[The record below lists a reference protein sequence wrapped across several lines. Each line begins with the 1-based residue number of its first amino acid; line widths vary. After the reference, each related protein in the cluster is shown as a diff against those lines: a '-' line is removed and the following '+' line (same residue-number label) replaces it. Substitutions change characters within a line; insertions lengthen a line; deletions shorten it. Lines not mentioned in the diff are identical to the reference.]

1 MMLHKERIAL
11 IFFIFCSIYA
21 LITINL
27 FFIQVYKA
35 SFFTHLASQQY
46 NITIS
51 QYPPR
56 APIFDR
62 SGTQCLARNRE
73 CVSAFIMPRLMKDKE
88 KTTAFLAR
96 NFPHAH
102 ERLQHHSDVS
112 FLYVKRRL
120 SQEEQALIEQAH
132 LADIQLLSE
141 SSRFYPVPSASPV
154 VGLTNIDNKG
164 HFGIERH
171 FDEMLAGTAS
181 EYSLE
186 KDARSGYFHF
196 KKETHVEGSHGNP
209 ITLTL
214 DGDLQFLVAQELEE
228 TLKKFNAP
236 EGTVLIMNPQNGEI
250 LSMVS
255 APYFDPNNTSDL
267 DIETTK
273 NNAIT
278 NAYEPGSV
286 MKVFAALA
294 AFEEG
299 VVTFDEIINCRNT
312 KTAYIDG
319 RRINTWKE
327 HGELPFCDVIAY
339 SNNIGTAIVAKRL
352 GINLYEHYTRL
363 GFGSKTGISLPGE
376 NTGTVNHPDN
386 WSKQSIISLC
396 YGYEISINTLQ
407 LGCAFSIFANGGYL
421 IKPRIKLDDTDIEK
435 SEKLYSDTALENM
448 RTILAR
454 TTEQGTAHRAKIKGY
469 NIMAKTGTAI
479 LLTNGKYDDK
489 RNIFTCAGI
498 VEKDDY
504 QRVIVA
510 FVKEAHGSNLFASIV
525 AAPLFEKVAEKML
538 IHDRMV

>member
-11 IFFIFCSIYA
+11 IFFIFCGIYV
-21 LITINL
+21 LITLNL
-27 FFIQVYKA
+27 YFIQIHKS

-46 NITIS
+46 NIAIS

-73 CVSAFIMPRLMKDKE
+73 CISAFIMPRLMKDKAT
-88 KTTAFLAR
+88 TTAFLAR
-96 NFPHAH
+96 NFPHAY
-102 ERLQHHSDVS
+102 ERLQHNPDTS

-120 SQEEQALIEQAH
+120 SPEEQATIEQAH

-164 HFGIERH
+164 HFGIERQ
-171 FDEMLAGTAS
+171 FDHMLAGTPS

-196 KKETHVEGSHGNP
+196 KKETHVEGTHGNP
-209 ITLTL
+209 ITLTI

-236 EGTVLIMNPQNGEI
+236 EGTVIIMNPQNGDI

-255 APYFDPNNTSDL
+255 APYFDPNNTLDL

-294 AFEEG
+294 ALEEG
-299 VVTFDEIINCRNT
+299 VVSFDEIINCKNT
-312 KTAYIDG
+312 KTTYIDG

-327 HGELPFCDVIAY
+327 HGELPFCDVIAF
-339 SNNIGTAIVAKRL
+339 SNNIGIAIVAKRL
-352 GINLYEHYTRL
+352 GNTLYEHYTRL
-363 GFGSKTGISLPGE
+363 GFGSKTDIALPGE
-376 NTGTVNHPDN
+376 NAGSVNHPDN
-386 WSKQSIISLC
+386 WSKQSIISLS
-396 YGYEISINTLQ
+396 YGYEISTNTLQ
-407 LGCAFSIFANGGYL
+407 LARAFSLIATGGYL
-421 IKPRIKLDDTDIEK
+421 IEPRIVLDGSDPER
-435 SEKLYSDTALENM
+435 SEKLYSDVALENI
-448 RTILAR
+448 RAILAR

-469 NIMAKTGTAI
+469 NIMTKTGTAI

-498 VEKDDY
+498 VEKDGY

-510 FVKEAHGSNLFASIV
+510 FVKEAHGANLFASTV

-538 IHDRMV
+538 IHDRIL